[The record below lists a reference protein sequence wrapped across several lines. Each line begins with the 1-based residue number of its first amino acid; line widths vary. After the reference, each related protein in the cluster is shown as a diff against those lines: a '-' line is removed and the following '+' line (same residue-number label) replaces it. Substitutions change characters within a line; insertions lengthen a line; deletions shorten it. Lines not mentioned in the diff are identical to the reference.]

1 MMRKPRLGELFKARG
16 PMMMKMMVVI
26 RAVVKNGLFTV
37 RLTVRGVGAG
47 REGSVPPSLTVSKCE
62 NFGPIFLIIKW

>member
-26 RAVVKNGLFTV
+26 REPLKA
-37 RLTVRGVGAG
+37 
-47 REGSVPPSLTVSKCE
+47 TVSDLVMGIGALLEKHR
-62 NFGPIFLIIKW
+62 FLRYPGYDHDRK

>member
-26 RAVVKNGLFTV
+26 REVVKKRSFYGQADHK
-37 RLTVRGVGAG
+37 G
-47 REGSVPPSLTVSKCE
+47 
-62 NFGPIFLIIKW
+62 